1 MVCAIGSQPDNGGCQ
16 DPRLFVYSAERNGP
30 LVFGF
35 SRDRK
40 APRAAFWDLRDPRLL
55 TMQTCQLSS
64 THGSSQ
70 ASSED
75 GSSNVPGSAS
85 TGSSTA
91 AEQQASAA
99 SDGSAGSVA
108 VMFATADAGL
118 LLQEYQDVQQ
128 AGSHGFLGVSA
139 PHLLLHKKTLVNAP
153 GAPPYSSNISRL
165 PLLGFSGLGTVD
177 DATRT
182 ALLDFNYLL
191 AVGRL
196 EEAFRAVAALRSP
209 AVWRSM
215 AHMAIKNKRLDV
227 AGECLQS
234 SHARLCCSR
243 LQKGCSLLIR
253 TCNSC
258 DTCSSPCAMSSG
270 DNCCLILTSAAG
282 C

>member
-1 MVCAIGSQPDNGGCQ
+1 
-16 DPRLFVYSAERNGP
+16 
-30 LVFGF
+30 
-35 SRDRK
+35 
-40 APRAAFWDLRDPRLL
+40 
-55 TMQTCQLSS
+55 MQTCQLSS